1 MFETSTV
8 LAQARPVR
16 SRAGFLTASIVAHTA
31 VIVGALGV
39 SIASVDFPQH
49 APNETAIFMP
59 AAAPPPL
66 GNPNGGAPPKPKPA
80 AAPPV
85 QKQQQTT
92 PPLPTEPV
100 APSTVPNET
109 PIVEGPPSSDSTATG
124 EPGDGL
130 VEGPI
135 GVPWGDKNGVGPLDA
150 PPAPAGPPPIEE
162 KVYTPGG
169 EVKAPVL
176 VSRVEPLFP
185 ELMRKTGIRS
195 ATVVVRCII
204 DKNGRVRDPEILV
217 PAMAPFNDS
226 VVRAL
231 QQWRYQPGSYRGQ
244 AVETYLHVTVTFGL
258 NR

>member
-1 MFETSTV
+1 MFETSMV
-8 LAQARPVR
+8 LAQARPAR
-16 SRAGFLTASIVAHTA
+16 SRVGFLTASIFAHTA
-31 VIVGALGV
+31 VIAGALGV
-39 SIASVDFPQH
+39 SIASVDFPKD
-49 APNETAIFMP
+49 APNESAIFMS
-59 AAAPPPL
+59 AAPPPPL

-80 AAPPV
+80 AAPIV

-100 APSTVPNET
+100 APSVVPNET
-109 PIVEGPPSSDSTATG
+109 PVVEGPTSGDTTTTG
-124 EPGDGL
+124 SGDGL

-135 GVPWGDKNGVGPLDA
+135 GVPWGDDKGVGDLDA
-150 PPAPAGPPPIEE
+150 PPSPVPAVPVEE

-176 VSRVEPLFP
+176 ISRVEPLFP
-185 ELMRKTGIRS
+185 ELMRKTGVRS

-204 DKNGRVRDPEILV
+204 DKNGRVRDPEVLV
-217 PAMAPFNDS
+217 PAMQPFNDS

-231 QQWRYQPGSYRGQ
+231 QQWRYQPGSYRGH
-244 AVETYLHVTVTFGL
+244 AVETYLHVTVSFGL